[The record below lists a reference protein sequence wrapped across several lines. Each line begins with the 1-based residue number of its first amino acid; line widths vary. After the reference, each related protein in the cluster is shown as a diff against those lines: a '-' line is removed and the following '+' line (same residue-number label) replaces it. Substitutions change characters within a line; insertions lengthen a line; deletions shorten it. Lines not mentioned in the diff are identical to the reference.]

1 MADEM
6 GLGKTVRGYL
16 STIPSIPLIVL
27 VAMHCPDVD
36 LIETIA

>member
-6 GLGKTVRGYL
+6 GLGKTVRGPL
-16 STIPSIPLIVL
+16 SATHSIPLTVP

-36 LIETIA
+36 LAETIA